1 MPPAL
6 QFLVLTFAGWVNRH
20 QDDLIDY
27 LREEN
32 RVLREHLGPR
42 PLRLT
47 DAQRRRLAVRG
58 HKLGRRVLT
67 QVAGIVTPDTIL
79 RWYRRL
85 IAKKYDGSAR
95 RRRGRPMTRQDV
107 AELVVRMA
115 VDNPRWGYTRIRGAL
130 SNLGHTIARTT
141 VKRIL
146 HDHGV
151 DPAPERSRHMPWKTF
166 LQAHW
171 EGLAACDLFT
181 VEVLTLAGLR
191 RYLVFFV
198 IELRSRHVTIAGIH
212 PQPGGAWMEQQA
224 RNVTDPV
231 DGCLRRARHLI
242 HDRDPLYTRVFGEI
256 LESAGVQ
263 PIRLPP
269 KSPNLNAYAERF
281 VRSIKRGVSHTRGP
295 ARRGA
300 SASSRLR
307 VHRTRP
313 SREKPP
319 GTRQPAPATTTTS
332 AKAGRR
338 RSAAG
343 TPRRITQFLQ
353 SRGRMRGRPI
363 KRTLRGVVPARRVH
377 CDQHGPSEPL
387 GRPVLQQARHGGAM
401 DQGRQ
406 AGHPLDAAV
415 VPSVPGKRGAPAT
428 ERLGL
433 QPGQPLAQTGSAA
446 SDQTLVAH
454 ESPAAA
460 GEDRGP
466 AREACQVLLAPAGGR
481 TSNPA
486 AVRRH
491 VAADLGAAGAGRLTR
506 GTGNAV
512 RLAKKWPTCGAVSE
526 KCLENR
532 ASSRPHVTTG

>member
-115 VDNPRWGYTRIRGAL
+115 VDNSRWGYTRIRGAL

-198 IELRSRHVTIAGIH
+198 IELRSRRVTIAGIH

-231 DGCLRRARHLI
+231 DGCLRRARYLI

-263 PIRLPP
+263 PIRLPQ

-281 VRSIKRGVSHTRGP
+281 VRSIKEEASEKRVEDFRTELDGLRRSEHDIFTPPPREWLTERMVTLQTVLERRT
-295 ARRGA
+295 AR
-300 SASSRLR
+300 SALLLRRLLGKVR
-307 VHRTRP
+307 MEPVTPDIGRP
-313 SREKPP
+313 YYRALTNLDALAIVENDPDSPDSEP
-319 GTRQPAPATTTTS
+319 GSTS
-332 AKAGRR
+332 LQWWRR
-338 RSAAG
+338 R
-343 TPRRITQFLQ
+343 
-353 SRGRMRGRPI
+353 
-363 KRTLRGVVPARRVH
+363 
-377 CDQHGPSEPL
+377 E
-387 GRPVLQQARHGGAM
+387 
-401 DQGRQ
+401 
-406 AGHPLDAAV
+406 
-415 VPSVPGKRGAPAT
+415 
-428 ERLGL
+428 
-433 QPGQPLAQTGSAA
+433 
-446 SDQTLVAH
+446 
-454 ESPAAA
+454 
-460 GEDRGP
+460 
-466 AREACQVLLAPAGGR
+466 
-481 TSNPA
+481 SNP
-486 AVRRH
+486 
-491 VAADLGAAGAGRLTR
+491 LT
-506 GTGNAV
+506 TFI
-512 RLAKKWPTCGAVSE
+512 
-526 KCLENR
+526 
-532 ASSRPHVTTG
+532 